1 MKTIRNSRSGEY
13 RRVTNDIAIQLVSS
27 GQWVYSSKFEARKV
41 SPLPRPSA
49 RQHRGLVA
57 LRIAGALLAILI
69 GAVLLGSQARA
80 ADKPVPFRVCLT
92 LEQAVQT
99 HKGKHI
105 GTLKYRLI
113 GKDKCWYVA
122 HGATPA
128 KAEFIP
134 RSTSVAARPTR
145 LITEIQTRVEAQAG
159 AVPAAGANTA
169 FTQQF
174 VEDAF
179 KALTG
184 VSESSFDALWLAR
197 TGWAR

>member
-1 MKTIRNSRSGEY
+1 MTS
-13 RRVTNDIAIQLVSS
+13 
-27 GQWVYSSKFEARKV
+27 
-41 SPLPRPSA
+41 PRPST
-49 RQHRGLVA
+49 RRHRGYVA

-80 ADKPVPFRVCLT
+80 ADLPVPFRVCLT

-122 HGATPA
+122 QNSRHVVA
-128 KAEFIP
+128 KSEFIP

-159 AVPAAGANTA
+159 AVPAAGATPSL
-169 FTQQF
+169 FTNMF
-174 VEDAF
+174 IDDAF
-179 KALTG
+179 KALTSYPENSFENG
-184 VSESSFDALWLAR
+184 FDALWLSR